1 MNSLTFRQ
9 VSVLDVGC
17 GYGGLT
23 GKIMKLVLNCS
34 CFKHDSSW
42 WVDFRFRNSYES
54 YWICWFTN

>member
-1 MNSLTFRQ
+1 M
-9 VSVLDVGC
+9 SVLDVGC

-23 GKIMKLVLNCS
+23 GKIIKLVLNSS